1 MMTMIHSIMAY
12 LVVIT
17 LGLAVINAFIKWQKG
32 NAFKKSDRTLS
43 LIALIFSHIQL
54 LIGLAVWA
62 HNGYFK
68 VMGEAMKE
76 PALRKLAVEHPVTMI
91 LAIVFI
97 TIGWS
102 KHKKQTEDSGK
113 FKSIALFYGIGL
125 ILILAMI
132 PWNQWI

>member
-17 LGLAVINAFIKWQKG
+17 LGLAVINAFVKWQKG

-91 LAIVFI
+91 LAIVSI

-102 KHKKQTEDSGK
+102 KHKKQTEDSRK